1 MMFWLS
7 KSHYKSFLFFI
18 TTKKKQQK
26 NWVITM
32 RTPGDDEQL
41 VLGLLFSENI
51 ISTIQDVSIIEYQA
65 VSTNKNTYENTLLVV
80 LKKNVVVNM
89 DNHQRYLP
97 ISSACGICGHTSLK
111 ALKKIV
117 PTVPLRNKCILS
129 YELFSKMKKHI
140 AEKQLTHILTGGT
153 HSAAV
158 FDYEGNLMSLY
169 EDVGRHN
176 ALDKT
181 VGSLLTHFTLP
192 FHNKIVFL
200 SGRISFELIQKTL
213 IAGGRIIISR
223 GPASSLAY
231 EIAEEFDFTL
241 IGFLQKDKM
250 NVYNKGS
257 NVFLNFA
264 M

>member
-1 MMFWLS
+1 MFWLS
-7 KSHYKSFLFFI
+7 KSRYKSFLFFI
-18 TTKKKQQK
+18 TIKKKQQK
-26 NWVITM
+26 NWAIAM
-32 RTPGDDEQL
+32 RTPGDDKEL
-41 VLGLLFSENI
+41 VLGLLFSESI
-51 ISTIQDVSIIEYQA
+51 ISTIQDISAIKYQT

-80 LKKNVVVNM
+80 LKENVVVNM
-89 DNHQRYLP
+89 DTRYLP
-97 ISSACGICGHTSLK
+97 ISSACGICGQASLK

-117 PTVPLRNKCILS
+117 PPVSSRNECILS
-129 YELFSKMKKHI
+129 YEFFSKMKKKI
-140 AEKQLTHILTGGT
+140 TEKQLTHILTGGT
-153 HSAAV
+153 HSAAI
-158 FDYEGNLMSLY
+158 FDYEGNLISLY

-176 ALDKT
+176 ALDKA
-181 VGSLLTHFTLP
+181 VGSLLTRSTLP